1 MHYLVSI
8 FYAPIV
14 YKTLAV
20 RFLLRMHVIQCIIND
35 QPTNFAHLH
44 KLHSNGHT
52 VLSSEEKRH
61 YITYVLNRNGP
72 IFSVIWRSN
81 AWKNYIFRIAK
92 YSAIIE
98 LNMPGHFLVIL
109 LVFWQK
115 CLGNQVKNGQI
126 SLTILV
132 SNSCHAVQPTMHFSY
147 AARNCFTLMCLLL
160 HTFHFRLHRGT
171 YTTGSA
177 HNLAWIGISF
187 LQSSSNFVASFAQPQ
202 KVVKPLPP
210 WP

>member
-1 MHYLVSI
+1 MYHT
-8 FYAPIV
+8 FIV
-14 YKTLAV
+14 
-20 RFLLRMHVIQCIIND
+20 C
-35 QPTNFAHLH
+35 
-44 KLHSNGHT
+44 ST

-160 HTFHFRLHRGT
+160 HTFHFRLHRGIRF
-171 YTTGSA
+171 YRFMAWLGDGWYHEA
-177 HNLAWIGISF
+177 PVVPDVDLLAVLL
-187 LQSSSNFVASFAQPQ
+187 LQSAFFA
-202 KVVKPLPP
+202 LFGDR
-210 WP
+210 